1 VNAQNT
7 RATAADSP
15 HLLVVDDDAR
25 LRELLQRYLSANG
38 FRVTAASDA
47 AEARTLLKS
56 LAFDA
61 LVLDVMM
68 PGENGFD
75 LAGAV
80 RAQSDVPILML
91 TARSESGDRIE
102 GLERGADDYLPK
114 PFEPRELMLRL
125 GALLRR
131 ARGASPTPHR
141 EVRMGGCVFDPERGE
156 LRRAGKPVRLTSS
169 EAQLLKLFAANAGR
183 SFSRTDLCTRLG
195 ISLER
200 SVDVQVTRLR
210 RKIEEDPKLPLYIQ
224 TVRGVGYVLV
234 PDRVE

>member
-1 VNAQNT
+1 MNIPNSQ
-7 RATAADSP
+7 ATVADSP

-102 GLERGADDYLPK
+102 GLERGADDYLSK

-141 EVRMGGCVFDPERGE
+141 EVRMGACIFDPERGE
-156 LRRAGKPVRLTSS
+156 LRRAGKP

-195 ISLER
+195 IALER

>member
-1 VNAQNT
+1 M
-7 RATAADSP
+7 TAAAAAPDSP

-25 LRELLQRYLSANG
+25 LRALLQRYLSANG
-38 FRVTAASDA
+38 FRVTAACDA
-47 AEARTLLKS
+47 GEARALMKS

-75 LAGAV
+75 LASAV

-91 TARSESGDRIE
+91 TARGAPEDRIA

-114 PFEPRELMLRL
+114 PFEPRELMLRV

-131 ARGASPTPHR
+131 ARGPRPGPHR
-141 EVRMGGCVFDPERGE
+141 EVRMGDCTFDPERGE
-156 LRRAGKPVRLTSS
+156 LRRAGKPVRLTGS
-169 EAQLLKLFAANAGR
+169 EMQLLKLFAANAGR
-183 SFSRTDLCTRLG
+183 SFSRSDLCTRLG
-195 ISLER
+195 IALER
-200 SVDVQVTRLR
+200 SIDVQVTRLR
-210 RKIEEDPKLPLYIQ
+210 RKIEEDPKLPLYLQ